1 MSDPI
6 LVSVHFPKAGGV
18 STRKLLSEA
27 FGPAFLED
35 YQDDPHRP
43 LSRRHLDPYGYMRL
57 REPLPAGTR
66 AVHGHF
72 HPGKYLSLPEAR
84 WFTVLREPVDWMAS
98 LYWYWRSAAE
108 GMLPQGPVIWG
119 DLHEYVVR
127 QSLGIEQTARL
138 PIVSRMFSE
147 TYFGGFDMRRFEYI
161 GDHSDRPRTMA
172 ALSQITGHLMAASR
186 RENANPAR
194 PEIGETLNDSALTAR
209 LRDILGEQVDFY
221 ERWVGT
227 GNVVPIEPAARPE
240 RPNVIAFVDDLDAD
254 PALLRSWGR
263 EITAREPV
271 TLLLHPGAWSA
282 ERVQDSIVT
291 MVAQAGIGDDDESA
305 KLVALGGTVTAQHD
319 EQLASQCIAVYGAAP
334 AGGPF
339 TSLPRLEPATV
350 GRFGELLRAS
360 HEPRAAVTRTVSLR
374 IKTEDDMPLQH
385 SATTLTKPVRE
396 RFQRASLGQFGDF
409 LHRGT
414 DADRAV
420 IHGVF
425 SDRCYDLKHVS
436 RFWPGAAALAAGA
449 TRTLIVDLGANIGA
463 SSLFLGLQCASA
475 TVVAVEP
482 DADNFELLCA
492 NVERLPQVVPVER
505 AIASEP
511 GTVVLS
517 DPGNGGWAICASN
530 DFTRGEVVGSV
541 QATTVQEIVDAH
553 PDAEPF
559 YLKVDIEGA
568 EGDLFSGDCSA
579 ISRFPIVVVEL
590 HDRLFL
596 GEGQQVSRSFL
607 EWHVSQD
614 RDFHQ
619 RGENTFSV
627 DRRLRRGNAR

>member
-43 LSRRHLDPYGYMRL
+43 LSRRHLDPYSYMRL
-57 REPLPAGTR
+57 RETVPAGTR

-84 WFTVLREPVDWMAS
+84 WFTVLREPVDWMVS

-119 DLHEYVVR
+119 DLHEYVVK
-127 QSLGIEQTARL
+127 QNLGIEQTARL
-138 PIVSRMFSE
+138 PIVNQMFSE

-161 GDHSDRPRTMA
+161 GDHSDRTRTMA

-194 PEIGETLNDSALTAR
+194 PEIGETLNDSALIAC
-209 LRDILGEQVDFY
+209 LRNILAEQVDFY

-227 GNVVPIEPAARPE
+227 GNVDPIEPAARPD

-254 PALLRSWGR
+254 PALLRSWGQ

-282 ERVQDSIVT
+282 QRVQDSIVS

-305 KLVALGGTVTAQHD
+305 KLVSLSGTVTAQHD
-319 EQLASQCIAVYGAAP
+319 EQLAS
-334 AGGPF
+334 
-339 TSLPRLEPATV
+339 
-350 GRFGELLRAS
+350 
-360 HEPRAAVTRTVSLR
+360 
-374 IKTEDDMPLQH
+374 IKTEDDMPVPQ
-385 SATTLTKPVRE
+385 SATTVTKPVRE
-396 RFQRASLGQFGDF
+396 PFQRASLGQFGDF

-436 RFWPGAAALAAGA
+436 RFWSGAAALAEDA
-449 TRTLIVDLGANIGA
+449 RPTLIVDLGANIGA

-475 TVVAVEP
+475 RVVAVEP
-482 DADNFELLCA
+482 EADNFELLCA
-492 NVERLPQVVPVER
+492 NVARLPQVMPVEK

-568 EGDLFSGDCSA
+568 EGDLFGGDCSA

-596 GEGQQVSRSFL
+596 GEGQEVSRSFL

-614 RDFHQ
+614 RDFYQ

-627 DRRLRRGNAR
+627 DRRLRGGNAR